1 MVKNLISISY
11 DENFSEKSR
20 FMYSVSIKCFFF
32 IWRNFG
38 GIIGNYRMFD
48 SS

>member
-32 IWRNFG
+32 LFG
-38 GIIGNYRMFD
+38 GILEV
-48 SS
+48 